1 MANIFDNLG
10 EWFGGAG
17 TSTDYTKQALL
28 LNALNA
34 NEAQKEIDSVDTKT
48 DDVRTLSNKAREAA
62 GQAAGDKAGIAK
74 KQAKAASAM
83 QGGSRLMNAI
93 NAASAA
99 SNAATEGYDEAQSRA
114 MNLEASRQQSDV
126 ANRLSKAQAKA
137 NSRMSAMNSQAQMLT
152 GIDAAKDAAKQKD
165 WDRAVTMGT
174 SLGKN
179 LVDMYKASKTGIPTD
194 AVTDTGSDSDTKDF
208 FKRIV
213 K

>member
-1 MANIFDNLG
+1 MANIFDSISD
-10 EWFGGAG
+10 WFGTG
-17 TSTDYTKQALL
+17 TSTDYTKQAML

-99 SNAATEGYDEAQSRA
+99 SNAVTEGYDEAQSRA
-114 MNLEASRQQSDV
+114 MNLEANRQQSDV
-126 ANRLSKAQAKA
+126 SNKLNKATNKA
-137 NSRMSAMNSQAQMLT
+137 NARMGAVNNQIQMMT
-152 GIDAAKDAAKQKD
+152 GIDKAKDAAKQKD
-165 WDRAVTMGT
+165 WDRLANVGEQA
-174 SLGKN
+174 GKII
-179 LVDMYKASKTGIPTD
+179 AS
-194 AVTDTGSDSDTKDF
+194 AYSDCDTKDF
-208 FKRIV
+208 FKRMV

>member
-1 MANIFDNLG
+1 MANIFDSIG
-10 EWFGGAG
+10 DWFDNGS
-17 TSTDYTKQALL
+17 STDYTKQALL

-34 NEAQKEIDSVDTKT
+34 NEAQKEIDKVDTKT

-99 SNAATEGYDEAQSRA
+99 SNAATEGYDEAQGRA

-126 ANRLSKAQAKA
+126 ANKLSKANSKA
-137 NSRMSAMNSQAQMLT
+137 NARMNATNNQLQLMAGM
-152 GIDAAKDAAKQKD
+152 DATKNAAKQKD
-165 WDRAVTMGT
+165 WDRLAKVGEQAG
-174 SLGKN
+174 SIIAAA
-179 LVDMYKASKTGIPTD
+179 YSD
-194 AVTDTGSDSDTKDF
+194 ADTKDF
-208 FKRIV
+208 FKRMV

>member
-1 MANIFDNLG
+1 MANIFDSISD
-10 EWFGGAG
+10 WFGTG
-17 TSTDYTKQALL
+17 TSTDYTKQAML

-34 NEAQKEIDSVDTKT
+34 QKAQEEIDSVDTKT

-99 SNAATEGYDEAQSRA
+99 SNAATEGYDEAQQRA
-114 MNLEASRQQSDV
+114 MNLEAQRQQSDV
-126 ANRLSKAQAKA
+126 TNKLNKATNKA
-137 NSRMSAMNSQAQMLT
+137 NARMGAVNNQIQMMT
-152 GIDAAKDAAKQKD
+152 GMDKAKDAAKQKD
-165 WDRAVTMGT
+165 WDRLT
-174 SLGKN
+174 SVGEQAGSII
-179 LVDMYKASKTGIPTD
+179 AS
-194 AVTDTGSDSDTKDF
+194 AYSDCDTKDF
-208 FKRIV
+208 FKRMV

>member
-1 MANIFDNLG
+1 MANIFDSIG
-10 EWFGGAG
+10 DWFGTG

-48 DDVRTLSNKAREAA
+48 DDVRTLSNKARETA

-126 ANRLSKAQAKA
+126 ANRLNKA
-137 NSRMSAMNSQAQMLT
+137 NSKANARMGAVNNQIQMMT
-152 GIDAAKDAAKQKD
+152 GMDATKNAAKQKD
-165 WDRAVTMGT
+165 WDRLANVGT
-174 SLGKN
+174 QVGSII
-179 LVDMYKASKTGIPTD
+179 ASAYSD
-194 AVTDTGSDSDTKDF
+194 ADTKDF
-208 FKRIV
+208 FKRMVGI
-213 K
+213 

>member
-1 MANIFDNLG
+1 MNIFSKLGDWFDNG
-10 EWFGGAG
+10 S
-17 TSTDYTKQALL
+17 STDYTKQALL

-34 NEAQKEIDSVDTKT
+34 SKAQEDIDSVDTKT

-137 NSRMSAMNSQAQMLT
+137 NSRMSAMDSQAKMMAGMDDT
-152 GIDAAKDAAKQKD
+152 KNAAKQKD
-165 WDRAVTMGT
+165 WDRLASVGEQA
-174 SLGKN
+174 GKII
-179 LVDMYKASKTGIPTD
+179 ASAYSD
-194 AVTDTGSDSDTKDF
+194 ADIKDF
-208 FKRIV
+208 FKRIC

>member
-1 MANIFDNLG
+1 MANIFDSIG
-10 EWFGGAG
+10 DWFGTG
-17 TSTDYTKQALL
+17 TSTDYTKQAML

-99 SNAATEGYDEAQSRA
+99 SNAATEGYDEAQQRA
-114 MNLEASRQQSDV
+114 MNLEANRQQSDV
-126 ANRLSKAQAKA
+126 SNKLNKATNKA
-137 NSRMSAMNSQAQMLT
+137 NARMGAVNNQIQMMT
-152 GIDAAKDAAKQKD
+152 GIDKAKDAAKQKD
-165 WDRAVTMGT
+165 WDRLANVGEQA
-174 SLGKN
+174 GKIIAAA
-179 LVDMYKASKTGIPTD
+179 YSD
-194 AVTDTGSDSDTKDF
+194 ADTKDF
-208 FKRIV
+208 FKRMV

>member
-1 MANIFDNLG
+1 MNIFDKLG
-10 EWFGGAG
+10 DWFDNGS
-17 TSTDYTKQALL
+17 STDYTKQALL

-34 NEAQKEIDSVDTKT
+34 NEAQKEIDKVDTKT

-99 SNAATEGYDEAQSRA
+99 SNAATEGYDEAQNRA
-114 MNLEASRQQSDV
+114 MNIEASRQQSDV
-126 ANRLSKAQAKA
+126 ANRLNKA
-137 NSRMSAMNSQAQMLT
+137 NSKANARMSAMNNQAQMMAGMDT
-152 GIDAAKDAAKQKD
+152 TKNAAKQKD
-165 WDRAVTMGT
+165 WDRMASIGEQA
-174 SLGKN
+174 GKIIAAA
-179 LVDMYKASKTGIPTD
+179 YSD
-194 AVTDTGSDSDTKDF
+194 ADTKDF
-208 FKRIV
+208 FKRMV

>member
-1 MANIFDNLG
+1 MANIFDSIG
-10 EWFGGAG
+10 DWFDNGS
-17 TSTDYTKQALL
+17 STDYTKQALL

-126 ANRLSKAQAKA
+126 ANRLNKA
-137 NSRMSAMNSQAQMLT
+137 NNKANARMGAVNNQIQLMT
-152 GIDAAKDAAKQKD
+152 GMDATKNAAKQKD
-165 WDRAVTMGT
+165 WDRLASVGEQA
-174 SLGKN
+174 GKII
-179 LVDMYKASKTGIPTD
+179 ASAYSD
-194 AVTDTGSDSDTKDF
+194 ADTKDF
-208 FKRIV
+208 FKRMV

>member
-1 MANIFDNLG
+1 MNIFDKLG
-10 EWFGGAG
+10 DWFDNGS
-17 TSTDYTKQALL
+17 STDYTKQALL

-34 NEAQKEIDSVDTKT
+34 NEAQKEIDKVDTKT

-126 ANRLSKAQAKA
+126 ANRLNKAQAKA
-137 NSRMSAMNSQAQMLT
+137 NSRMSAMNNQAQMMA
-152 GIDAAKDAAKQKD
+152 GMDATKNAAKQKD
-165 WDRAVTMGT
+165 WERMASIGEQA
-174 SLGKN
+174 GKIIAAA
-179 LVDMYKASKTGIPTD
+179 YSD
-194 AVTDTGSDSDTKDF
+194 ADTKDF
-208 FKRIV
+208 FKRMV

>member
-1 MANIFDNLG
+1 MNIFSKLGDWFDNG
-10 EWFGGAG
+10 S
-17 TSTDYTKQALL
+17 STDYTKQALL

-114 MNLEASRQQSDV
+114 MHLEASRQQSDV
-126 ANRLSKAQAKA
+126 ANRLNKAQAKA
-137 NSRMSAMNSQAQMLT
+137 NSRMNAMNSQAQMMA
-152 GIDAAKDAAKQKD
+152 GMDATKNAAKQKD
-165 WDRAVTMGT
+165 WDRLTNVGEQA
-174 SLGKN
+174 GKIIAAA
-179 LVDMYKASKTGIPTD
+179 YSD
-194 AVTDTGSDSDTKDF
+194 ADTKDF
-208 FKRIV
+208 FRRIV

>member
-1 MANIFDNLG
+1 MANIFDSIG

-34 NEAQKEIDSVDTKT
+34 NEAQKEIDKVDTKT

-99 SNAATEGYDEAQSRA
+99 SNAATEGYDEAQGRA

-126 ANRLSKAQAKA
+126 ANRLSKANSKA
-137 NSRMSAMNSQAQMLT
+137 NARMNAMNNQAQMLT
-152 GIDAAKDAAKQKD
+152 GMDDAKNAAKQKD
-165 WDRAVTMGT
+165 WDRAVTMG
-174 SLGKN
+174 SNLSKN
-179 LVDMYKASKTGIPTD
+179 LVDMYKASKEGAAS
-194 AVTDTGSDSDTKDF
+194 AVTGTGSDSSTKDF
-208 FKRIV
+208 FKRMV

>member
-1 MANIFDNLG
+1 MANIFDSIG
-10 EWFGGAG
+10 DWFDNGS
-17 TSTDYTKQALL
+17 STDYTKQALL

-48 DDVRTLSNKAREAA
+48 DDVRTLSNKARETA
-62 GQAAGDKAGIAK
+62 GQQAGDKAGIAK

-126 ANRLSKAQAKA
+126 SNRLSKAQAKA
-137 NSRMSAMNSQAQMLT
+137 NARMGAMNSQAQMMT
-152 GIDAAKDAAKQKD
+152 GMDATKNAAKQRD
-165 WDRAVTMGT
+165 WDRLANVGEQA
-174 SLGKN
+174 GKII
-179 LVDMYKASKTGIPTD
+179 ASAYSD
-194 AVTDTGSDSDTKDF
+194 ADTKDF
-208 FKRIV
+208 FKRMV
-213 K
+213 R

>member
-1 MANIFDNLG
+1 MANIFDSIG
-10 EWFGGAG
+10 DWFGTG

-99 SNAATEGYDEAQSRA
+99 SNAATEGYDEAQQRA
-114 MNLEASRQQSDV
+114 MNLEANRQQSDV
-126 ANRLSKAQAKA
+126 SNKLNKATNKA
-137 NSRMSAMNSQAQMLT
+137 TARMGAVNNQIQMMT
-152 GIDAAKDAAKQKD
+152 GIDKAKDAAKQKD
-165 WDRAVTMGT
+165 WDRLANVGEQA
-174 SLGKN
+174 GKIIAAA
-179 LVDMYKASKTGIPTD
+179 YSD
-194 AVTDTGSDSDTKDF
+194 ADTKDF
-208 FKRIV
+208 FKRMV
-213 K
+213 R

>member
-1 MANIFDNLG
+1 MANIFDRLG
-10 EWFGGAG
+10 DWFDNGS
-17 TSTDYTKQALL
+17 STDYTKQALL

-34 NEAQKEIDSVDTKT
+34 NKAQEEIDSVDTKT

-126 ANRLSKAQAKA
+126 ANRLNKAQAKA
-137 NSRMSAMNSQAQMLT
+137 NSRMSAMNNQAQMMASM
-152 GIDAAKDAAKQKD
+152 DATKNAAKQKD
-165 WDRAVTMGT
+165 WDRMAKVGEQAG
-174 SLGKN
+174 SIIAAA
-179 LVDMYKASKTGIPTD
+179 YSD
-194 AVTDTGSDSDTKDF
+194 ADTKDF
-208 FKRIV
+208 FRRIL